1 MSSTACSVASPS
13 AGLALSAR
21 IISDL
26 FSPAVLSVPALLLG
40 VLASEAPG
48 TYRYAI
54 LYFLVAVPL
63 PVLYIVWMLRTGRAT
78 DFHLPDRKDRFV
90 PFAVAT
96 AAAVAGVVLLYLLG
110 APAAFLAPVVTALV
124 QTLLL
129 FVITL
134 AWQISI
140 HTASTA
146 GLVTFAAL
154 AWGGAAL
161 LLSLL
166 LPLVMWARLYLK
178 RHTASQTLA
187 GAVLGCASFGVLFL
201 LEGIVW

>member
-1 MSSTACSVASPS
+1 MSSSACSVASPS
-13 AGLALSAR
+13 AGLALAAR

-40 VLASEAPG
+40 VLASEVPG

-54 LYFLVAVPL
+54 LYFLIAVPL

-78 DFHLPDRKDRFV
+78 DFHLPNRRDRIG

-96 AAAVAGVVLLYLLG
+96 AAGVAGVGLLLYLG
-110 APAAFLAPVVTALV
+110 APAAFLAPLVAALA

-154 AWGGAAL
+154 ALGGAAIF
-161 LLSLL
+161 LSLL
-166 LPLVMWARLYLK
+166 VPLVIWARLYLR
-178 RHTASQTLA
+178 RHTASQTVA
-187 GAVLGCASFGVLFL
+187 GALLGTASFAALFFL
-201 LEGIVW
+201 HGIVW